1 MIRIVEHAAPRAPMP
16 PVGAITRGTAENGVS
31 LRVEDG
37 LLQISIHG
45 DPPAGGLVDC
55 FREAFATGTVAESMP
70 VLVDLTRFSGRVD
83 WPSIRAIG
91 DLTPWGHDR
100 SRSPRVAY
108 LSDSPW
114 FGALLKV
121 AAALY
126 PRTAHRRFDD
136 ASTARDWLRADLRHG
151 TSRGT

>member
-1 MIRIVEHAAPRAPMP
+1 MIESLEHNPRPQGAPSPLPSAA
-16 PVGAITRGTAENGVS
+16 AITRGTAQDGVT

-37 LLQISIHG
+37 VLHIAILG
-45 DPPAGGLVDC
+45 DSPPGGLVDC
-55 FREAFATGTVAESMP
+55 FREAFATGVVAESMP
-70 VLVDLTRFSGRVD
+70 VLVDLTRFRGRVD

-91 DLTPWGHDR
+91 DLTPWGRDHT
-100 SRSPRVAY
+100 RSPRVAY

-126 PRTAHRRFDD
+126 PRSTHRRFDD
-136 ASTARDWLRADLRHG
+136 ARAALAWLRA
-151 TSRGT
+151 